1 MGYLELDGPSGAD
14 PEDLII
20 VEPPS
25 QLFASGRR
33 RRPEHPPEPDTPVDV
48 TPDEPDEVPVHELP
62 SVRAPSEPPPAARPT
77 SGSGKSGLGRG
88 VLLLVALLV
97 ILAALVWFFLLRGS
111 DPASVGSSARDGVAT
126 VAAALDTAMDPGDL
140 TI

>member
-1 MGYLELDGPSGAD
+1 MGRPLTLRAEVGQYLPDWRPGTDYRTGVSASRDQGGGALLPADGP
-14 PEDLII
+14 
-20 VEPPS
+20 PS
-25 QLFASGRR
+25 R
-33 RRPEHPPEPDTPVDV
+33 T
-48 TPDEPDEVPVHELP
+48 
-62 SVRAPSEPPPAARPT
+62 
-77 SGSGKSGLGRG
+77 GRG